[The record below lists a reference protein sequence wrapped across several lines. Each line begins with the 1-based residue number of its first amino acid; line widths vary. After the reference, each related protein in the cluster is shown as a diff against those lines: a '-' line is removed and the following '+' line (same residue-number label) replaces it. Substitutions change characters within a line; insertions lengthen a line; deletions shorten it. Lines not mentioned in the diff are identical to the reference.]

1 MEFKPRVYQTP
12 AAAFLMRNQRSAL
25 FAKPGMGK
33 TGVVCMLADHMML
46 AGSSLFPFLVLG
58 PKEVIRS
65 VWPAELARWS
75 RFQHLRYSA
84 ILGTVEQ
91 RIAALRKPA
100 DIYGINY
107 ENIPWLVETLDER
120 KVEWPFKTLIPDEST
135 KLKNFRLRGG
145 GIRSTALSTIARK
158 TGRCHL
164 LSGTPC
170 PNGLKDLWGQ
180 MWFIDFGE
188 RLGRT
193 YTAFFNRWFTLD
205 PYTKAIAPKAAA
217 FEEINAKIADV
228 TMALRPEDYFN
239 IQEPVYLRHQVELP
253 EAARTQYDALE
264 KSFFLQIEDSET
276 DALNALSLSGKLL
289 QMASGILYDNDGATQ
304 LIHDAKIDA
313 LKSIIEECG
322 GEPVMLVYWHK
333 AILQRL
339 KDAFPGMTVY
349 CGKAEEDSWNAGKVS
364 LLAVQPASAGH
375 GLNLQHGGRIM
386 VFLEHNWNLELRL
399 QVIERIGPTRQ
410 HQSGYQRAVLIY
422 DIVATGTL
430 DEEVLQRNDG
440 KLSVQEA
447 LMSAR
452 AHRG

>member
-1 MEFKPRVYQTP
+1 MDFKPRVYQTP
-12 AAAFLMRNQRSAL
+12 AAAFLMHNQSSFL
-25 FAKPGMGK
+25 MAKPGMGK
-33 TGVVCMLADHMML
+33 TGTVLMLADHMML
-46 AGSSLFPFLVLG
+46 AGSCLFPFLVLG

-65 VWPAELARWS
+65 VWPAEIARWD
-75 RFQHLRYSA
+75 RFRHLRYSA
-84 ILGTVEQ
+84 ILGTADQ

-107 ENIPWLVETLDER
+107 ENIPWLVELLDER
-120 KVEWPFKTLIPDEST
+120 GVEWPFKTLIPDEST

-158 TGRCHL
+158 TQRRHL
-164 LSGTPC
+164 LSGTPS

-180 MWFIDFGE
+180 MWFVDFGQ

-193 YTAFFNRWFTLD
+193 YTAFLNRWFIQD
-205 PYTKAIAPKAAA
+205 AYTR
-217 FEEINAKIADV
+217 EIVPRPNAEREIYEAIADV

-239 IQEPVYLRHQVELP
+239 IQDPVHLP
-253 EAARTQYDALE
+253 FRVDLPQEARAQYDVMERKAFLE
-264 KSFFLQIEDSET
+264 IGDSQT

-289 QMASGILYDNDGATQ
+289 QMAAGILYDNDGVTQ
-304 LIHDAKIDA
+304 IIHDAKIEA
-313 LKSIIEECG
+313 LRSIIEECG
-322 GEPVMLVYWHK
+322 GEPIMLVYWHK
-333 AILQRL
+333 AVLQSL
-339 KDAFPGMTVY
+339 KEAFPEMVVY
-349 CGKAEEDSWNAGKVS
+349 RGKAEEDSWNAGKVS

-422 DIVATGTL
+422 DIVANNTL
-430 DEEVLQRNDG
+430 DEEVLERNTG

-447 LMSAR
+447 LMAAR